1 MFVRLFTFAL
11 LLTLPFHS
19 IGATV
24 YKYRNADGI
33 ISFTDK
39 PTKGAQVLYYGDRY
53 VEKLDTRVRIETRK
67 DGHQETLILV
77 NDLHAPV
84 EVKLTLTDTYNLSA
98 ITPRHIHGVVDARSR
113 TALAE
118 LIPQQP
124 GEIRYRHKL
133 RFALSDP
140 SLKADDFHYPLPW
153 ASGQYRVSQGPGG
166 KFSHQDEKGRYA
178 VDIVM
183 PVGTPVMAARD
194 GVVVSLDQ
202 KQREGNGSKAGN
214 YVRILHDDGTMSV
227 YLHLKQNGVVVS
239 EGQTVKAGDMI
250 AHSGNTGSSTGA
262 HLHFVVQKN
271 VGLKVISIPF
281 KFSDHTGV
289 ARIPKAGEWWGVG
302 EVAQR

>member
-1 MFVRLFTFAL
+1 MFVRLLTISL
-11 LLTLPFHS
+11 LLTLSFHS
-19 IGATV
+19 FGATV
-24 YKYRNADGI
+24 YKYRNADGVV
-33 ISFTDK
+33 SFTDQ

-53 VEKLDTRVRIETRK
+53 VEKLDTRVRVETSK
-67 DGHQETLILV
+67 NGNQETLLLV
-77 NDLHAPV
+77 NDLYAPV
-84 EVKLTLTDTYNLSA
+84 EVELTLTDTHNLSA
-98 ITPRHIHGVVDARSR
+98 ITPRRIHGVVDARSR
-113 TALAE
+113 TPLAE

-124 GEIRYRHKL
+124 GKISYRHRL

-140 SLKADDFHYPLPW
+140 SLKADEFHYPLPW

-166 KFSHQDEKGRYA
+166 KFSHQDEKGRHA

-194 GVVVSLDQ
+194 GMVVSLDQ

-239 EGQTVKAGDMI
+239 EGQKVKAGDMI

-281 KFSDHTGV
+281 KFSDHAGV
-289 ARIPKAGEWWGVG
+289 ARVPKAGEWWGVR